1 MRINIVGHC
10 DDDEASEGQINARYK
25 MIGKNRADQIRRM
38 LETAGVPVSQ
48 YSVSDIGKQD
58 PANSRDTDISRAQNR
73 RVTFEVN

>member
-1 MRINIVGHC
+1 
-10 DDDEASEGQINARYK
+10 
-25 MIGKNRADQIRRM
+25 MIGKNRGDQIRRM
-38 LETAGVPVSQ
+38 LETAGVPASQ